1 MVFSSE
7 DPTTAPASYA
17 GLFDLTGKRAMVIG
31 GGSGIGREV
40 ARGLAEHNAQVTV
53 ADRDLTAA
61 KETVRE
67 LHGLGEAIGLDVLD
81 TPQIEQAAAAHDD
94 LDVLVFTAA
103 TNVRKRIVDY
113 TADELDRVLDLNL
126 KATFHIVRCFGST
139 MSKRRGGGS
148 IIGFSSIRAVA
159 VEPGQSAYAATKA
172 GMVQILRTAAAELGP
187 QRVRCNA
194 IAPGVVTTALTQQIR
209 DVPSWNDAYAQ
220 KSALGRWAAPH
231 EMVGAAVYLASDAS
245 TFVTG
250 SVLYVDGGWTAIDGR
265 FEPPN

>member
-1 MVFSSE
+1 MALTDN
-7 DPTTAPASYA
+7 DPTIPPTSYR
-17 GLFDLTGKRAMVIG
+17 GLFDLSGKSAMVVG
-31 GGSGIGREV
+31 GGSGIGREI
-40 ARGLAEHNAQVTV
+40 ARGLADHGADVIV
-53 ADRDLTAA
+53 ADRDAA
-61 KETVRE
+61 GAAETVQQMGSGTTLE
-67 LHGLGEAIGLDVLD
+67 LDVLD
-81 TPQIEQAAAAHDD
+81 VDQIERAAANHPD

-113 TADELDRVLDLNL
+113 SAAELDRVIDLNL
-126 KATFHIVRCFGST
+126 KASFHLVRCFGAA
-139 MSKRRGGGS
+139 MSRRPAGGS
-148 IIGFSSIRAVA
+148 IIGLSSIRAVA

-172 GMVQILRTAAAELGP
+172 GMIQVLRTAAAELGP

-194 IAPGVVTTALTQQIR
+194 IAPGVVTTPLTQQIR
-209 DVPSWNDAYAQ
+209 DNAEWNDAYAQ

>member
-1 MVFSSE
+1 MS
-7 DPTTAPASYA
+7 DPTVPPADYRR
-17 GLFDLTGKRAMVIG
+17 LFDLTGKRAMVIG

-40 ARGLAEHNAQVTV
+40 VRGLVDHGAQVVV
-53 ADRDLTAA
+53 ADRDAA
-61 KETVRE
+61 AAQQTLE
-67 LHGLGEAIGLDVLD
+67 LHALDGEVLQLDVLD
-81 TPQIEQAAAAHDD
+81 VAQIEQAAADYPD

-113 TADELDRVLDLNL
+113 TADELDWVIDLNL
-126 KATFHIVRCFGST
+126 KSTFHLVRCFGAA
-139 MSKRRGGGS
+139 MAARPDGGS

-159 VEPGQSAYAATKA
+159 VEPGQSVYAATKA
-172 GMVQILRTAAAELGP
+172 GMIQVLRTAAAELGP

-194 IAPGVVTTALTQQIR
+194 IAPGVVTTPLTQQIR
-209 DVPSWNDAYAQ
+209 DNKAWDQAYAQ
-220 KSALGRWAAPH
+220 KAALGRWAAPH

-265 FEPPN
+265 FDPPN